1 MTHGESSAEATAQPV
16 NVKQKPEK
24 PPQFWLVRYWWLLS
38 CLAGALIVVNLLVQY
53 RWQWFDEYLVS
64 QFVLGLIGLYLP
76 WVAASI
82 QRSTLGLF
90 PHIEAS
96 FAAPQAEANQHT
108 LRRVK
113 AAFHDPIL
121 YFIAIFLAL
130 FGVATTQYIGIPWTS
145 GVLALDLFWIG
156 LVCAYVGIVAYY
168 FVIVLLLIYRLAG
181 KTFRFEI
188 FSSPALEIKKIYK
201 TYMGFF
207 WMGAVLYVAA
217 VLGISF
223 SPVFWEVL
231 DTPLGQLWVFPVAV
245 LAINFFLAIQVCI
258 HLIQAKIKEQRL
270 QSMEKLLA
278 EHYRLWEQSPTP
290 AQATL
295 IQGLVGWHAAVKGE
309 TVWPISVVST
319 ITVIGS
325 LLIPSISV
333 VVDLLN

>member
-1 MTHGESSAEATAQPV
+1 MNHGEPHTEATVQPV
-16 NVKQKPEK
+16 EVKQERDKPRD
-24 PPQFWLVRYWWLLS
+24 FWLVQYWWLLS
-38 CLAGALIVVNLLVQY
+38 CLAGLLIVVNLLVQY
-53 RWQWFDEYLVS
+53 RWQWFDDYLVS
-64 QFVLGLIGLYLP
+64 EIVLGLIGLYLP

-82 QRSTLGLF
+82 QRSTLELF
-90 PHIEAS
+90 PHIEES
-96 FAAPQAEANQHT
+96 LAAPQAEANQRT
-108 LRRVK
+108 LRRVRN
-113 AAFHDPIL
+113 AFHDPIQ
-121 YFIAIFLAL
+121 YFLAIFLAL
-130 FGVATTQYIGIPWTS
+130 FGVATTQYIGIPWTG

-156 LVCAYVGIVAYY
+156 LVCAYVGFVAYY
-168 FVIVLLLIYRLAG
+168 FVIALLLIYRLAG

-207 WMGAVLYVAA
+207 WMGAALYVAA
-217 VLGISF
+217 VVGISF

-245 LAINFFLAIQVCI
+245 LAIIFFLAIQVCI

-270 QSMEKLLA
+270 LRMEKLLA
-278 EHYRLWEQSPTP
+278 EHYRRWEAEPSL

-309 TVWPISVVST
+309 TDWPISVVST